1 METFTPLIA
10 KHIRDV
16 HFGGNWTCSN
26 LEEILSDVTLDEAL
40 QQIYGL
46 NSIATLTFHIHYY
59 TVAITNVLEGLPLE
73 AKDEYSFAH
82 PSFEKDSDWKEFIA
96 NVLDRADAFS
106 HFVAKLKDEQ
116 LITDFTDE
124 KYGNYFRNLIGFV
137 EHTHYHLGQI
147 ALIKKIIRAQ
157 SQ

>member
-1 METFTPLIA
+1 METFAPLIA

-59 TVAITNVLEGLPLE
+59 AVAITNVLEGLPLE

-82 PSFEKDSDWKEFIA
+82 PSFENDSDWKEFVA
-96 NVLDRADAFS
+96 NVLTQADAFS
-106 HFVAKLKDEQ
+106 RLAAKLKDEH
-116 LITDFTDE
+116 LMIDFTDE
-124 KYGNYFRNLIGFV
+124 KYGSYFRNLIGFV

-147 ALIKKIIRAQ
+147 SLIRKIIRAQ